1 MVLHDVFVSRSS
13 CLFEEQTVWPDVALV
28 GSDKVLAL
36 VVNVVDLEDLRVLH
50 VDPVLD
56 EDLVL
61 CSLVHESCGIL
72 LG

>member
-1 MVLHDVFVSRSS
+1 MTLRSI
-13 CLFEEQTVWPDVALV
+13 CLFEEQTVWPDAALV
-28 GSDKVLAL
+28 AGDKVLAL
-36 VVNVVDLEDLRVLH
+36 VVNVVDLDDLRVLH

-61 CSLVHESCGIL
+61 CSLVFESCCIL

>member
-1 MVLHDVFVSRSS
+1 MTYVVIVSRSS

-28 GSDKVLAL
+28 VSDKVLAL

>member
-1 MVLHDVFVSRSS
+1 MTYVVIVSRSS

-28 GSDKVLAL
+28 VSDKVLAL
-36 VVNVVDLEDLRVLH
+36 VVYVVDLDDLRVLH